1 MALLYHIVL
10 PYQTHKPR
18 LISTAIEMAWF
29 YGAWYKAPFPWFG
42 GKSKAAPL
50 VWKLLGDPVHYVEP
64 FFGSGAVLLQRP
76 HPCNRPYY
84 SETVCDLDGFVCN
97 FWRAVQW
104 YPEQT
109 AEAASWPVCEA
120 DKSARQIALLR
131 WREAGARE
139 RLAGDAAWCDPVM
152 AGWWA
157 WAVSVQIGA
166 FVDNSAWTADPVTGC
181 IHKQPLKKR
190 EPGVSRDLPFLGNSG
205 RGVVHPGLREPGV
218 LDPITA
224 WHGQSRLDKTDW
236 GEYYHNLTM
245 PELIRWFRHLS
256 ARLRHVRVLNGDW
269 SRCCTEGALKML
281 SVREGKG
288 YAGVFLDPPYSEAAT
303 RMEGVY
309 QQDSLSVADEVR
321 AWCLKH
327 TNTPW
332 LRIVLAGFEGE
343 HEELESAG
351 WTKHE
356 WFKDGYLTGGMGN
369 VAKNGTHQQYRERL
383 WASPNC
389 RVEEKSETSAK
400 QLALLASYDEDA
412 DTPSAD
418 N

>member
-84 SETVCDLDGFVCN
+84 SET
-97 FWRAVQW
+97 
-104 YPEQT
+104 
-109 AEAASWPVCEA
+109 
-120 DKSARQIALLR
+120 
-131 WREAGARE
+131 
-139 RLAGDAAWCDPVM
+139 
-152 AGWWA
+152 
-157 WAVSVQIGA
+157 
-166 FVDNSAWTADPVTGC
+166 GC
-181 IHKQPLKKR
+181 IYKQPLKKR
-190 EPGVSRDLPFLGNSG
+190 EPGVFRNLP
-205 RGVVHPGLREPGV
+205 
-218 LDPITA
+218 
-224 WHGQSRLDKTDW
+224 
-236 GEYYHNLTM
+236 
-245 PELIRWFRHLS
+245 
-256 ARLRHVRVLNGDW
+256 
-269 SRCCTEGALKML
+269 
-281 SVREGKG
+281 
-288 YAGVFLDPPYSEAAT
+288 
-303 RMEGVY
+303 
-309 QQDSLSVADEVR
+309 
-321 AWCLKH
+321 
-327 TNTPW
+327 
-332 LRIVLAGFEGE
+332 
-343 HEELESAG
+343 LESAG